1 MVPRRGS
8 LRIFR
13 YRTRDKLEPGAPGR
27 RQGRTSPPGWSLGP
41 ITASYVNKETDRT
54 QARRARDRPPGHV
67 YFSALGVTCQLDV
80 LPSPSPSTSS
90 PRVVP
95 AVRPFDPDVPDA
107 AEPWGGHLRPSGYG
121 LSRPN
126 RLASC
131 GFPVDF
137 EALSAHP
144 SVGRERWSVT
154 GPLSSGFQVD
164 FKGPERPGSRSLD
177 VLLCRRWLLNP
188 PRARSYCA

>member
-1 MVPRRGS
+1 MATGSGVLAGGGFPDVDVLEVLPRPFRLPREFDRPWARPRRR
-8 LRIFR
+8 LR
-13 YRTRDKLEPGAPGR
+13 LGR
-27 RQGRTSPPGWSLGP
+27 RGEGQGP

-107 AEPWGGHLRPSGYG
+107 VEPWGGHLRPSG
-121 LSRPN
+121 
-126 RLASC
+126 
-131 GFPVDF
+131 
-137 EALSAHP
+137 
-144 SVGRERWSVT
+144 
-154 GPLSSGFQVD
+154 
-164 FKGPERPGSRSLD
+164 
-177 VLLCRRWLLNP
+177 
-188 PRARSYCA
+188 